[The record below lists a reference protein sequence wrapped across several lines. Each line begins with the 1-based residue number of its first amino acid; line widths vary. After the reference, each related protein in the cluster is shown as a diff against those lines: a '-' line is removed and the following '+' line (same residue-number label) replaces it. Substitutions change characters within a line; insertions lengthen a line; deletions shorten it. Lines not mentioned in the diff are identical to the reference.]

1 MQSLERYF
9 EKFRRNVIGYGTKFT
24 TPYGE
29 VPLVYADWT
38 ASGRLYLPIE
48 DKLSH
53 EIGPFIGNTHTET
66 TTTGT
71 AMTLAYKHAK
81 EFIKRHVNAGEEDII
96 LLAGSGMTGAIVK
109 LQRIMGLKFPEQFE
123 NQLEIAEED
132 NPIVFISHM
141 EHHSN
146 HISWLETIC
155 DVEIV
160 RTTDNGLVDMANLI
174 SLFEQYKNRKLKIV
188 SLTACSNVTGIQP
201 EIGMLAKIAHSQ
213 GGLCFIDYAC
223 SAPYV
228 KIDMHPEDEEEKLDA
243 IFFSP
248 HKFLGGPGSTG
259 VLIFDSKLYHNKV
272 PDRPGGG
279 TVSWTSPWNEIGYL
293 NDIEQREDGGT
304 PPFMQT
310 IKAALCIQLKEEM
323 GIDNILKREEE
334 IVSRIF
340 ARLPHIDRIHILQD
354 NITDRMGVISFH
366 IEDIHY
372 NLAVKLLN
380 DRYGIQMRGGCACA
394 GTYGHFLFYIRKNSS
409 KNIKAK
415 IDKGDLSSK
424 PGWIRFSI
432 NPVMTNSEIDYI
444 LDALQEL
451 VKNID
456 EWEKDYEYD
465 AHTNEFFH
473 KSGKR
478 PGPALVRE
486 WFSQL
491 TPED

>member
-160 RTTDNGLVDMANLI
+160 RTTDNGLVDMANL
-174 SLFEQYKNRKLKIV
+174 
-188 SLTACSNVTGIQP
+188 
-201 EIGMLAKIAHSQ
+201 
-213 GGLCFIDYAC
+213 
-223 SAPYV
+223 
-228 KIDMHPEDEEEKLDA
+228 
-243 IFFSP
+243 
-248 HKFLGGPGSTG
+248 
-259 VLIFDSKLYHNKV
+259 
-272 PDRPGGG
+272 
-279 TVSWTSPWNEIGYL
+279 
-293 NDIEQREDGGT
+293 
-304 PPFMQT
+304 
-310 IKAALCIQLKEEM
+310 
-323 GIDNILKREEE
+323 
-334 IVSRIF
+334 
-340 ARLPHIDRIHILQD
+340 
-354 NITDRMGVISFH
+354 
-366 IEDIHY
+366 
-372 NLAVKLLN
+372 
-380 DRYGIQMRGGCACA
+380 
-394 GTYGHFLFYIRKNSS
+394 
-409 KNIKAK
+409 
-415 IDKGDLSSK
+415 
-424 PGWIRFSI
+424 
-432 NPVMTNSEIDYI
+432 
-444 LDALQEL
+444 
-451 VKNID
+451 
-456 EWEKDYEYD
+456 
-465 AHTNEFFH
+465 
-473 KSGKR
+473 
-478 PGPALVRE
+478 
-486 WFSQL
+486 
-491 TPED
+491 